1 MQQRSCGKLGQST
14 LSGRLKISETFLA
27 LTQFRRFQVYGQRCS
42 GTNALI
48 KLLERN
54 LEDLCFTE
62 EFGFKHWLVPDE
74 VEIPDDVFVVVIARQ
89 ADQWLRSLHAT
100 PWHADP
106 EIKSLAFGAF
116 IRAEWRTVWDEDF
129 WGIDRN
135 DPKFG
140 QPIAEELC
148 PVTKAPF
155 PNPVAMRTAKL
166 RNWIDTAAR
175 SAGHA
180 FVSHAE
186 LVSRPGALVDR
197 IAAATRTKAK
207 ARFVPVT
214 TYKGQN
220 GQPFAPSSYPPL
232 HKADSAFV
240 ERHLD
245 HAIERRFVSEI

>member
-1 MQQRSCGKLGQST
+1 MQQRSCGKLGRSA
-14 LSGRLKISETFLA
+14 LSARQRISETFLA

-100 PWHADP
+100 PWHAHPDL
-106 EIKSLAFGAF
+106 KTLAFGEF

-129 WGIDRN
+129 WGVDRD
-135 DPKFG
+135 DPMFG
-140 QPIAEELC
+140 QPIAAELC
-148 PVTKAPF
+148 PRTNAPF

-166 RNWIDTAAR
+166 RNWIDVASR

-180 FVSHAE
+180 LTSHAE
-186 LVSRPGALVDR
+186 LVSRPEALVER
-197 IAAATRTKAK
+197 IAAATWTKAK
-207 ARFVPVT
+207 AGFVPVI

-220 GQPFAPSSYPPL
+220 GEPFAPSSYPSL
-232 HKADSAFV
+232 EEADTAFV
-240 ERHLD
+240 DRHLD
-245 HAIERRFVSEI
+245 HEVEKHFFSGM